1 MNELYNDKV
10 TETQGDREKARR
22 ERQESD
28 VRWFLSKPEGR
39 RIIWWVLSICGCFK
53 TSFTGD
59 PNTTIFQEGRRS
71 VGLEILNLILRA
83 KPSAFNEMQ
92 QEFASEAKSDEAMDK
107 ILAKQSDRS

>member
-1 MNELYNDKV
+1 LGFFFYMNELYNDKV

-53 TSFTGD
+53 
-59 PNTTIFQEGRRS
+59 NTTIFQEGRRS